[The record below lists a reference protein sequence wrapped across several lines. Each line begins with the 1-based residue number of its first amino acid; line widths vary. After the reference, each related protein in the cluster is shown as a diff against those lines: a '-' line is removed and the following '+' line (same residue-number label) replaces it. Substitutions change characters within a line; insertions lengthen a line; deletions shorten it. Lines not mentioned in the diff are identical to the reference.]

1 MTRPWNLSSSRFGC
15 GGCGEGAVLIG
26 EQSTAEM
33 SSPLADGVFRA
44 RRRRLTR
51 AVLGPVRGAPF
62 TKAQEKLPFAS
73 HGSEWRTSR
82 AAPGAPRQCRRRHP
96 DGLQPPV
103 GGESGRAHLGGERPL
118 LRGGRVQGK
127 AVCLMDDHRRPSC
140 PPTGSHSAGP
150 GRTPR
155 SGSPSTFLR
164 SGRAIAASE
173 GWDGSGRSHQG
184 R

>member
-127 AVCLMDDHRRPSC
+127 AVCVMEPHVPIIAHPFAPAGGPLYPSPAAPTSRHLSSSVRLC
-140 PPTGSHSAGP
+140 PSA
-150 GRTPR
+150 
-155 SGSPSTFLR
+155 
-164 SGRAIAASE
+164 
-173 GWDGSGRSHQG
+173 
-184 R
+184 